1 MTPPFGHHEQAQA
14 SILFEALQSQDAA
27 ALRGIA
33 RPVHYPAHAQI
44 CAEGGDDDSML
55 LIETGRV
62 EISLT
67 SVDGRRS
74 ILAQLG
80 PGDVVG
86 EMAALDGRPRSADAE
101 AAGHVTGLLLTR
113 VQVQTFL
120 QMRPEAA
127 LLVIQTLCERLRKT
141 NARLASQA
149 QTDGPTRLA
158 RLLCQLFRDWGR
170 EETDGSIRMTE
181 SFSQSDLGDMTGLT
195 RETVNRNIRA
205 WETKG
210 ILRRVDATLILTD
223 VEALEGLAQ

>member
-1 MTPPFGHHEQAQA
+1 MTPPDGPDRHGQS
-14 SILFEALQSQDAA
+14 SILFEALRPADAS
-27 ALRGIA
+27 ALRALA

-44 CAEGGDDDSML
+44 CAEGADDQSML

-113 VQVQTFL
+113 AQVQTFL
-120 QMRPEAA
+120 HEHPEAA
-127 LLVIQTLCERLRKT
+127 LSVIQTLCERLRRT
-141 NARLASQA
+141 NARLATQVL
-149 QTDGPTRLA
+149 TDGPTRLA
-158 RLLCQLFRDWGR
+158 RLLSQLFRDWG
-170 EETDGSIRMTE
+170 EMMPDGQVHLTE
-181 SFSQSDLGDMTGLT
+181 SFSQSDFGDMTGLT

-205 WETKG
+205 WESRGVLK
-210 ILRRVDATLILTD
+210 RANSVLILLD
-223 VEALEGLAQ
+223 PEALDRLAQ